1 MSETATHA
9 TLTKTVHVEAPV
21 GRAFELFTARLGEWW
36 PLPTHSVGGE
46 TARDVAMQCRV
57 GGQIVETLA
66 DGSTAVWGTVTDWVS
81 PQLVAFTWHPGQPE
95 AEATRV
101 EVSFA
106 ASGEGTEVT
115 LRHSG
120 WSSRPDG
127 ERARSQYDGGWDL
140 VLSRFTVSVAR

>member
-9 TLTKTVHVEAPV
+9 TLTKTVHVEVPV
-21 GRAFELFTARLGEWW
+21 ARAFELFTARLGEWW
-36 PLPTHSVGGE
+36 PLATHSVGEE
-46 TARDVAMQCRV
+46 TARDVTMHCHL
-57 GGQIVETLA
+57 GGQIVETLQ
-66 DGSTAVWGTVTDWVS
+66 DGSTAVWGTVTDWAS
-81 PQLVAFTWHPGQPE
+81 PDLVAFTWHPGQPE

-101 EVSFA
+101 EVSFVA
-106 ASGEGTEVT
+106 AGARTEVT

-140 VLSRFTVSVAR
+140 VLARFTASSAR

>member
-46 TARDVAMQCRV
+46 TARDVAMQCRL

-81 PQLVAFTWHPGQPE
+81 PQLVAFTWHHGQPE

-140 VLSRFTVSVAR
+140 VLSRFTVSGAR